1 MPVGVATIQETK
13 APEGYLINST
23 VYVVPIT
30 NENNGSEFINTYN
43 APTVPETILSLEIV
57 KKEKGIDRPIP
68 GVVFTH
74 TDPDGKKTDVTTN
87 KKGSVTLK
95 GLSRGTHTIQEKS
108 VPAGYT
114 KNPGVVKFKVDEKN
128 KITEVGN
135 TSTEANG
142 KMILTLKPDGT
153 GQLSVEDTL
162 APYRLL
168 LHKENDKG
176 KLLEGA
182 EFTLYADQE
191 CKKELQKQVTDAK
204 GTLAFSN
211 LQVNTKY
218 YLKETKA
225 PEGYRIPVG
234 ADGAPIVYEIYTK
247 SNPVTGAFE
256 YYVNGTKHTETS
268 GDFAITGTKQDREV
282 NLKVVNI
289 IGLQMPETGSTIPLL
304 LILIGVGCFVAVLY
318 QYRKGG
324 NINEKK

>member
-1 MPVGVATIQETK
+1 M
-13 APEGYLINST
+13 
-23 VYVVPIT
+23 
-30 NENNGSEFINTYN
+30 
-43 APTVPETILSLEIV
+43 
-57 KKEKGIDRPIP
+57 
-68 GVVFTH
+68 
-74 TDPDGKKTDVTTN
+74 
-87 KKGSVTLK
+87 
-95 GLSRGTHTIQEKS
+95 
-108 VPAGYT
+108 
-114 KNPGVVKFKVDEKN
+114 
-128 KITEVGN
+128 
-135 TSTEANG
+135 
-142 KMILTLKPDGT
+142 
-153 GQLSVEDTL
+153 EDTL